1 MSRPRIEPSE
11 FDENDESSS
20 QVKAGIF
27 DIGKNIGLNS
37 EMKRTFSPLSPLA
50 AIGVLGL
57 QAWRNSVNK
66 KPYYAGM
73 ATFGFGKAALAVFLI
88 ESFRTINYRRYT
100 RRQKMVELYYQE
112 YKDELPHIGPGPR
125 KYGEIM
131 GDWSRTRM

>member
-66 KPYYAGM
+66 KPYYAGKLHM
-73 ATFGFGKAALAVFLI
+73 FAMVCVSKRFLFKHLAV
-88 ESFRTINYRRYT
+88 SYSKVT
-100 RRQKMVELYYQE
+100 VGVDLYKGLQNN
-112 YKDELPHIGPGPR
+112 P
-125 KYGEIM
+125 EIKAN
-131 GDWSRTRM
+131 THTHLA